1 MKAILLLTRVDG
13 DENGIGHVTT
23 IAHELCENSTVKD
36 ILAHAKHF
44 AGCRVSLDGVKMEIL
59 ELKSQ
64 EEEQDAKIQ

>member
-36 ILAHAKHF
+36 IFQLCKNF
-44 AGCRVSLDGVKMEIL
+44 VPYRIDLDGVKMEIL
-59 ELKSQ
+59 ELKAQ
-64 EEEQDAKIQ
+64 EEEENE

>member
-13 DENGIGHVTT
+13 DENGVYHIIT

-44 AGCRVSLDGVKMEIL
+44 AGCRVNLDGIKMEIM
-59 ELKSQ
+59 ELKKKG
-64 EEEQDAKIQ
+64 EECQ

>member
-13 DENGIGHVTT
+13 DENGVGHIMT

-44 AGCRVSLDGVKMEIL
+44 AGCRVNLDGIKMEIM
-59 ELKSQ
+59 ELKAQ
-64 EEEQDAKIQ
+64 EEKK

>member
-13 DENGIGHVTT
+13 DQNGVGHIMT

-44 AGCRVSLDGVKMEIL
+44 AGYGEILDGVKMEIF
-59 ELKSQ
+59 ELKAQ
-64 EEEQDAKIQ
+64 EEEE